1 MSYARGR
8 PPWPDRAEGLGCA
21 HAWPGLHVARG
32 LRFALFALPVCARC
46 VMCTRAHTQCTQQ
59 PRLTAVQR
67 RTQHGYS
74 ATCCW
79 CDQERRQEQVLGK
92 SDLLHTHQGRK
103 SPAATCLAVR
113 PELSKVPTVL
123 GCCLMVLRL
132 SRLCAHLRRRPTELW
147 EVGRGLWQP
156 DGYRVASS
164 AAPAPVE
171 SQANQGFVDGGYSVT
186 DFPPDKV
193 PPTFSSLKLK
203 CALASSAAAARR
215 RL

>member
-1 MSYARGR
+1 MLLPAAVWGAQHLPACSAARTAALCGKCV
-8 PPWPDRAEGLGCA
+8 RA
-21 HAWPGLHVARG
+21 
-32 LRFALFALPVCARC
+32 LRVCAPSAS
-46 VMCTRAHTQCTQQ
+46 TRNDS
-59 PRLTAVQR
+59 RQR
-67 RTQHGYS
+67 RSCFTRHTTPFAERS
-74 ATCCW
+74 RATCCW